1 MMRDVMQNAGLVGFA
16 EIGLILFFV
25 AFALVIIRTMALTTD
40 EECEEALNIPLDEG
54 SPVTPDA
61 R

>member
-16 EIGLILFFV
+16 ELGLLFFFF
-25 AFALVIIRTMALTTD
+25 AFALVLFKTVAWTTD
-40 EECEEALNIPLDEG
+40 EECEEALHIPLDEG